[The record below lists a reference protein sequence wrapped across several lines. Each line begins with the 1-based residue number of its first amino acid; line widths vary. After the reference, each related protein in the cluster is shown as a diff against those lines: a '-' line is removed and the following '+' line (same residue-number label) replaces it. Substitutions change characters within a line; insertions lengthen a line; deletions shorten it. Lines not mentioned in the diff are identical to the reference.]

1 MREGKENMKKVLYV
15 TTVSRTINAFLIP
28 HINMLLDNGYEIH
41 CACSIDKPVDKELQR
56 RGVKIFEVPFSR
68 NPLGIGNIKAFIKLE
83 ELTDYNNDY
92 QIFKWF
98 PNCFA
103 FGGDLGGNHFCYNF
117 ITNEYFAVDCCTGGL
132 EDSYCKAVSLYK
144 FIKNWDKQFEEE
156 NNYEI

>member
-1 MREGKENMKKVLYV
+1 MEELFKEFEFNESTTCDITEINGMQLPNDYLEFMHEHNGGEGDVGKNSYM
-15 TTVSRTINAFLIP
+15 
-28 HINMLLDNGYEIH
+28 
-41 CACSIDKPVDKELQR
+41 Q
-56 RGVKIFEVPFSR
+56 
-68 NPLGIGNIKAFIKLE
+68 FIKLE